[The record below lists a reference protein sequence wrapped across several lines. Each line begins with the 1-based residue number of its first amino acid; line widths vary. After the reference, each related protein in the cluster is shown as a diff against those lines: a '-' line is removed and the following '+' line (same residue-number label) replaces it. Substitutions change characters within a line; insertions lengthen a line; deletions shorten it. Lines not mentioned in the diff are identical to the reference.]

1 MTANKTCSE
10 PDEMVVRAGQLLGL
24 GADAWNPDNVDRQCL
39 APDGSQ
45 RRFTRLINSVGQRIL
60 IIEPP
65 PEDAAGMAEAR
76 SAWQIGSHLSN
87 RGVPVP
93 KPYGFEEKTGRL
105 YVEDLG
111 DTRFFE
117 YAANRSD
124 QEQYRWY
131 RLAIQELVTMQLQGA
146 EQFSLSWC
154 WDTPRYDWQL
164 MLERESGYFLAALC
178 RDLLAIEYDEALIKN
193 ECLLLA
199 EQAARAPAHFFLH
212 RDFQS
217 RNIMIVDDTIRIIDY
232 QGGRLGPLAYDL
244 ASLLLDPYGGLSR
257 SMQAELFLEYGAILR
272 SALHYD
278 LKQFQAEYFFLSLQR
293 TLQMLGAFAFLSHQR
308 GKPFFAAYI
317 RPALINLEEL
327 LARPEAYI
335 FPGMRE
341 LARQCLDASTQ
352 I

>member
-24 GADAWNPDNVDRQCL
+24 AIDAWNPDNVERQCL

-45 RRFTRLINSVGQRIL
+45 RRFTRLVNSTGQRIL

-65 PEDAAGMAEAR
+65 PGDAAGMAEAG
-76 SAWQIGSHLSN
+76 SAWQIGSHLFN
-87 RGVPVP
+87 QGVPVP
-93 KPYGFEEKTGRL
+93 QPYGFEEKTGRL

-111 DTRFFE
+111 DSRLFE
-117 YAANRSD
+117 YAANRSG

-131 RLAIQELVTMQLQGA
+131 RLAIRELVTMQLGGA
-146 EQFSLSWC
+146 DQFSPTWC
-154 WDTPRYDWQL
+154 WDTPRYDRQL

-178 RDLLAIEYDEALIKN
+178 RDLLAIDYDEALIKN

-199 EQAARAPAHFFLH
+199 EQASRAPAHFFLH

-244 ASLLLDPYGGLSR
+244 ASLLLDPYVGLSR
-257 SMQAELFLEYGAILR
+257 SMQAELFREYGALLC

-278 LKQFQAEYFFLSLQR
+278 LEQFQAEYFFLSLQR

-308 GKPFFAAYI
+308 RKHFFAAYI

-327 LARPEAYI
+327 LARPEAHI
-335 FPGMRE
+335 FPGMRG
-341 LARQCLDASTQ
+341 LARQCLDASIQ